1 MPNRK
6 QIKKMPDGYVAINES
21 QTGFCNSNGD
31 FLKLNKSGNYINA
44 KLKRIGGNRSLSVCI
59 NGFNGIASR
68 YVAIAFCNYKG
79 QKIDYLDGNVY
90 NVAASNLLF
99 STRSERQK
107 IKRAAQKKPKAP
119 KVPKVKPL
127 PKPIIMVE
135 PLMVEPPKKEVKKV
149 RAANAVR
156 LEFNPKSEDQIFD
169 PKTRYS
175 NISSIYE

>member
-6 QIKKMPDGYVAINES
+6 QIKTIPEGYIAINVA
-21 QTGFCNSNGD
+21 QTGFCNSNGE
-31 FLKLNKSGNYINA
+31 FLKLNKSGNYIKA
-44 KLKRIGGNRSLSVCI
+44 KLKRIGENRSLSVCI
-59 NGFNGIASR
+59 NGCNGMAAR
-68 YVAIAFCNYKG
+68 YVAIAFCDYKG

-135 PLMVEPPKKEVKKV
+135 PLMVELPKKEVKKV
-149 RAANAVR
+149 RAANKAK
-156 LEFNPKSEDQIFD
+156 LDFDPQSDTLFNPNTKYQNLAF
-169 PKTRYS
+169 Y
-175 NISSIYE
+175 YE